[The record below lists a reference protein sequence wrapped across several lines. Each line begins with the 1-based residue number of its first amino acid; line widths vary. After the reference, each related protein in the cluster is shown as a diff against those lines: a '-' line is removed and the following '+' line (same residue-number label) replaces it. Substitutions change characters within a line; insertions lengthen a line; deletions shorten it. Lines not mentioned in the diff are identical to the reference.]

1 MPDNASGDSARH
13 TNSEGK
19 AKEIDMQERTLEL
32 DAANDS
38 SDLNDALQSA
48 TERAERAENALARLR
63 AERQPPSPGTAENA
77 PRSSADEDRDFVVGG
92 EEELRKDPMMARL
105 LDALGAGEDVGHYG
119 RLVFAMV
126 ARHFLTHEQVHGY
139 LVNDRDFSEPQAK
152 AMLQQVDS
160 RDYNP
165 PKRERLIEWQSE
177 QSFQFMDPND
187 PDSGNLYRN
196 LKFPHEIYD
205 HIEHYQEEKSE
216 AA

>member
-1 MPDNASGDSARH
+1 
-13 TNSEGK
+13 
-19 AKEIDMQERTLEL
+19 MQERTLEL
-32 DAANDS
+32 DTQNNPEE
-38 SDLNDALQSA
+38 LKDALQA
-48 TERAERAENALARLR
+48 ANERAERAEKALASLR
-63 AERQPPSPGTAENA
+63 GEKQPPSPSTAVNA
-77 PRSSADEDRDFVVGG
+77 SVAANTERDDAASGG
-92 EEELRKDPMMARL
+92 EEELRKDPMMVRL
-105 LDALGAGEDVGHYG
+105 LDALAAGEDVGHYG

-126 ARHFLTHEQVHGY
+126 ARHFLPHEQVRGY
-139 LVNDRDFSEPQAK
+139 LVNDRDFSEEQAR

-177 QSFQFMDPND
+177 QGFQFMDIND

-196 LKFPHEIYD
+196 LKFPKEIYS